1 MPHVL
6 RSRARPAE
14 GGDETTGCR
23 RRLLIAVSLPVLA
36 VLAGPG
42 AAAAAVQVGVY
53 QDDPVTQLAPLIR
66 AAGAPRVLSTY
77 VTGGQ
82 LVDRDVVALAKRR
95 RMRLLIGWMPD
106 SGATGGR
113 PTARTGLKGVNRG
126 AYDASLRALA
136 RQVRG
141 LRPAPILRPMPEM
154 NTTWYH
160 WSGARTGNSAAA
172 YRRAWNRVHRVVRGA
187 AGNRV
192 KLMWAPYARSV
203 PDTPANAYAAYFPGV
218 AKVDLVGTSAY
229 NFGDRGGLAWTDPRS
244 LFADVYRET
253 QALAPTRPF
262 WIAETGSTGLGGAK
276 AGWIAELAT
285 LPSAFPALQGLV
297 WYDVKEP
304 NGDFRLRGVPASA
317 RAFRAFMKAVR

>member
-1 MPHVL
+1 V
-6 RSRARPAE
+6 
-14 GGDETTGCR
+14 GGDGPRHAR
-23 RRLLIAVSLPVLA
+23 RRRSLFAAAIPVLA
-36 VLAGPG
+36 VLAGPPG
-42 AAAAAVQVGVY
+42 AGAAVQVGVY
-53 QDDPVTQLAPLIR
+53 QDDPVAQLTPLTR
-66 AAGAPRVLSTY
+66 AVGAPKVLSTY

-82 LVDRDVVALAKRR
+82 LVDPQVVALAKRR
-95 RMRLLIGWMPD
+95 KMRLLIGWMPD
-106 SGATGGR
+106 TGATGGR

-126 AYDASLRALA
+126 VYDASLRALT

-160 WSGARTGNSAAA
+160 WSGARSGNSPAAFVK
-172 YRRAWNRVHRVVRGA
+172 AWKRVHRVVRGA
-187 AGNRV
+187 AGARV

-203 PDTPANAYAAYFPGV
+203 PDTQANGYAAYFPGV

-253 QALAPTRPF
+253 QALAPSRPF
-262 WIAETGSTGLGGAK
+262 WIAETGSTGRGGSKAEWIRDLG
-276 AGWIAELAT
+276 T
-285 LPSAFPALQGLV
+285 LPAAFPALQGLV

-304 NGDFRLRGVPASA
+304 NGDFRVRTTPTSA
-317 RAFRAFMKAVR
+317 KAFRAFMKGVR